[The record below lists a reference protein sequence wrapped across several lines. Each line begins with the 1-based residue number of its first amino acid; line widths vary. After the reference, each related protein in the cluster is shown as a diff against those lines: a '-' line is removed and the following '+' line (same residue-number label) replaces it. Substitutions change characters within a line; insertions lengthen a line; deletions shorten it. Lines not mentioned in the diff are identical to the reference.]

1 MKVRRL
7 RILAGPNGSGK
18 SSVYSKLKQTKD
30 FHWGIFVN
38 ADEME
43 KLFRENGG
51 LDVRQYGVDDF
62 PWEVFKREYQPF
74 VLLKNGRC
82 GLDNLRYADGR
93 IEVLRTA
100 GVDSYLASFVA
111 DFIRRELLE
120 TKDNL
125 VFTIE
130 TVMSHRSKLDFMC
143 MAKEKGF
150 RIYLYYVATS
160 SPDINIGRVAAR
172 VRNGG
177 HNVPANKIRSRY
189 VRSLNNLR
197 DAVRLSDRAYIF
209 DNSTSAYKWIA
220 EYDARTGDLA
230 LRADEVPT
238 WVVRYLLQ

>member
-74 VLLKNGRC
+74 
-82 GLDNLRYADGR
+82 
-93 IEVLRTA
+93 
-100 GVDSYLASFVA
+100 
-111 DFIRRELLE
+111 
-120 TKDNL
+120 
-125 VFTIE
+125 
-130 TVMSHRSKLDFMC
+130 
-143 MAKEKGF
+143 
-150 RIYLYYVATS
+150 YVATS

>member
-82 GLDNLRYADGR
+82 GLDNLR
-93 IEVLRTA
+93 
-100 GVDSYLASFVA
+100 
-111 DFIRRELLE
+111 
-120 TKDNL
+120 
-125 VFTIE
+125 
-130 TVMSHRSKLDFMC
+130 
-143 MAKEKGF
+143 
-150 RIYLYYVATS
+150 
-160 SPDINIGRVAAR
+160 
-172 VRNGG
+172 
-177 HNVPANKIRSRY
+177 
-189 VRSLNNLR
+189 

-230 LRADEVPT
+230 LRTDEVPT